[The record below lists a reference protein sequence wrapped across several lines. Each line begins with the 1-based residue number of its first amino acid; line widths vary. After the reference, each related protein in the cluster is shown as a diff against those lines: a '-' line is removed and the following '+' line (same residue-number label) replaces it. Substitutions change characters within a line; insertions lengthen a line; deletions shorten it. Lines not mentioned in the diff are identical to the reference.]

1 MIPYSE
7 RISSKKLSA
16 WVGSKSSPHSFNP
29 LHVRYQPPIT
39 SCSCKI
45 GIWVQRSL
53 ECISVYTEITTLA
66 VVPIALAAVSNAAK
80 YSLDVNGSLMI
91 HV

>member
-1 MIPYSE
+1 MLLQD
-7 RISSKKLSA
+7 RHLSA
-16 WVGSKSSPHSFNP
+16 DIDHAVAH
-29 LHVRYQPPIT
+29 
-39 SCSCKI
+39 
-45 GIWVQRSL
+45 RSL

-66 VVPIALAAVSNAAK
+66 VAPIALAAVSNAAK